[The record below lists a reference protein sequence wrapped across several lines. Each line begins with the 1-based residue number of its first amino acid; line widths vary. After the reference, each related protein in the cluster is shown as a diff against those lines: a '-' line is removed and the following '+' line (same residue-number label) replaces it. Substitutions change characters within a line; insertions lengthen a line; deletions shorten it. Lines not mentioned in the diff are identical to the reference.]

1 MTDPTGLDS
10 ELELHRWMG
19 ARIRQIRVTKNM
31 TQDELAQR
39 MGTQRPAVSNW
50 ENGINMPSL
59 FTLRK
64 MAATFGVSLRQLIE
78 PDSEDVADVP
88 MIPLDTAVDRP
99 GLERWIRLYERLTE
113 LGDSGQRLLQTTLR
127 IFGRLGALGDSGS
140 GQVVYSSVLHAIQEA
155 LNFGLTVLS
164 KDDFRRTTLFLRET
178 GLAADT
184 EADQDRYAH
193 LHQVFVPPAGYV
205 DLLARMTGEQRV
217 VVVTGEAHQGK
228 TFVATKLLADIAEHG
243 YRPIAVMGCFSG
255 LAGDTARADIRLR
268 DCLRPGHAVLLDD
281 PFSPGAGALAL
292 REFTTNPNL
301 ALSLVA
307 EADCRL
313 IITATEDAL
322 KQRPDAARQLAPYEW
337 SLADKYEPTSF
348 VRMVINYSEIYHPN
362 AQEPIIA
369 SHEGLS
375 SPHAVERS
383 FAVATDNKQTIRRRS
398 AGIRREGVEA
408 ITVADYDTLDNA
420 ELAFLLLLRH
430 VPLPAHELYSIF
442 TRLEI
447 QGISGVVPTYDVLLD
462 DLRRWLL
469 VSKQDGA
476 TNIGFYHP
484 SYASALDSILWER
497 ERVQRLA
504 GRVLRDLVTAGDPY
518 LDRAAMSLLSVI
530 SIAGGAALGSL
541 LREAGLADGVLL
553 KNADP
558 AIASLIHGVMGDQGE
573 QLAAGLKGLC
583 EVSFTKRYLSS
594 FPLISQQVRG
604 ANAASGSPQQV
615 WNDMV
620 NGYLSDNWQVNR
632 DLLTVL
638 ASAAVSG
645 NARMR
650 ALAGTLAIVRG
661 SQHDAHFSAK
671 LIEPLQND
679 RQKGVT
685 RCTKRALLD
694 YFDLVP
700 ASARDELLA
709 ATGL

>member
-59 FTLRK
+59 FTLRR

-164 KDDFRRTTLFLRET
+164 KDDARRTILFLRET
-178 GLAADT
+178 GLVADT
-184 EADQDRYAH
+184 KADQDRFAH

-205 DLLARMTGEQRV
+205 DLLARMTHERRV
-217 VVVTGEAHQGK
+217 VVITGEPHQGK

-243 YRPIAVMGCFSG
+243 YRPIALMGCFAG
-255 LAGDTARADIRLR
+255 LAGDTARAEIRLGN
-268 DCLRPGHAVLLDD
+268 CLRSGHAVLLDD
-281 PFSPGAGALAL
+281 PFSPDAGALAL
-292 REFTTNPNL
+292 REFATNPNL

-313 IITATEDAL
+313 IITATADAL
-322 KQRPDAARQLAPYEW
+322 KQRPDVARQLAPYEW
-337 SLADKYEPTSF
+337 SLAEKYEPTSF
-348 VRMVINYSEIYHPN
+348 VRMVINYSEIYHPG
-362 AQEPIIA
+362 AREPIVA

-398 AGIRREGVEA
+398 AGIRREGIEA
-408 ITVADYDTLDNA
+408 ITVADYETLDNA
-420 ELAFLLLLRH
+420 ELAFLLLSRH

-442 TRLEI
+442 TRLDI
-447 QGISGVVPTYDVLLD
+447 RGIGGTVPAYDVLMD

-469 VSKQDGA
+469 VSKQGEA
-476 TNIGFYHP
+476 TNIGFNHP
-484 SYASALDSILWER
+484 SYASALDSILRER

-504 GRVLRDLVTAGDPY
+504 GLVLRELVTAGDPY
-518 LDRAAMSLLSVI
+518 LDRAAISLLSVI
-530 SIAGGAALGSL
+530 SGAGAATLSGL
-541 LREAGLADGVLL
+541 LREAGLTDSVLL
-553 KNADP
+553 DKADR
-558 AIASLIHGVMGDQGE
+558 AVANLIRGAMGDQGE

-583 EVSFTKRYLSS
+583 DTSFTKRYLSS
-594 FPLISQQVRG
+594 FSLISAPAAG
-604 ANAASGSPQQV
+604 ARSNSGSPEQM
-615 WNDMV
+615 WNDMAKA
-620 NGYLSDNWQVNR
+620 YLSDNWQVNR

-638 ASAAVSG
+638 ASAVLSG
-645 NARMR
+645 NPRVR

-661 SQHDAHFSAK
+661 SQHDARFCARM
-671 LIEPLQND
+671 IEPLQND
-679 RQKGVT
+679 HQKGVT

-694 YFDLVP
+694 CFDLVP
-700 ASARDELLA
+700 ESARDQLLA

>member
-59 FTLRK
+59 FTLRR

-140 GQVVYSSVLHAIQEA
+140 GQVVYSSVLHAIPEA

-184 EADQDRYAH
+184 EADQDRFAH
-193 LHQVFVPPAGYV
+193 LHQVFVPPTGYV
-205 DLLARMTGEQRV
+205 DLLARMTDEHRV
-217 VVVTGEAHQGK
+217 VVITGEPHQGK

-255 LAGDTARADIRLR
+255 LTGDTARADIRLE
-268 DCLRPGHAVLLDD
+268 DCLRSGHAVLLDD
-281 PFSPGAGALAL
+281 PFSPDAGALAL
-292 REFTTNPNL
+292 REFATNPNL

-307 EADCRL
+307 QADCRL
-313 IITATEDAL
+313 IITAAADAL

-337 SLADKYEPTSF
+337 SLAEKYEPTSF
-348 VRMVINYSEIYHPN
+348 VRMVINYSEIYHPG
-362 AQEPIIA
+362 AREPIVA

-408 ITVADYDTLDNA
+408 ITVADYETLDNA
-420 ELAFLLLLRH
+420 ELAFLLLSRH
-430 VPLPAHELYSIF
+430 VPLPAPELYSIF
-442 TRLEI
+442 ARLNV
-447 QGISGVVPTYDVLLD
+447 QGIGGVVPTYDVLLN

-469 VSKQDGA
+469 VSRQGEA

-504 GRVLRDLVTAGDPY
+504 GRVLRELVTAGDPY
-518 LDRAAMSLLSVI
+518 LDRAAMSLLSLI
-530 SIAGGAALGSL
+530 SGAGGATFSGL
-541 LREAGLADGVLL
+541 LREAGLAEDVLL
-553 KNADP
+553 EKADP
-558 AIASLIHGVMGDQGE
+558 ALASLIRSAMGDRGE
-573 QLAAGLKGLC
+573 QLAADLKALRDA
-583 EVSFTKRYLSS
+583 SFTKRYLSS
-594 FPLISQQVRG
+594 FSLISKRAG
-604 ANAASGSPQQV
+604 GTSATSGSHEQL

-620 NGYLSDNWQVNR
+620 NAYLSDDWQVNR
-632 DLLTVL
+632 DLLAVL
-638 ASAAVSG
+638 ASAVLSG
-645 NARMR
+645 NARVR

-661 SQHDAHFSAK
+661 SQHDARFCAK
-671 LIEPLQND
+671 MIEPLQND

-685 RCTKRALLD
+685 RSTKRALLD
-694 YFDLVP
+694 CFDLVP
-700 ASARDELLA
+700 ASARDGLLA